1 MRPRFVGR
9 VGPADAVTVVNA
21 MVGFFAVAAAAIDPH
36 LAARLVLLAAIGDGI
51 DGVVARSLGGSPVG
65 EHLDSL
71 SDVAAFGVAPAAVV
85 SAYAADAWNL
95 QMDPVLLSP
104 ELVAAVGL
112 PALFVGMVVL
122 RLGLYT
128 AYDAGGHYTEGV
140 PSTLAATILA
150 ALVLAGA
157 GNATVLVAGVGVLSY
172 LMVTTITYP
181 DLLARDALVMGGV
194 QAVAVF
200 LPNVFGRAFPYAVI
214 ALSLVYLLFSPW
226 FYWRADAAGE

>member
-9 VGPADAVTVVNA
+9 VGPADAVTVLNA
-21 MVGFFAVAAAAIDPH
+21 MVGFLAVAAATVDPR

-71 SDVAAFGVAPAAVV
+71 SDVAAFGVAPAVVV
-85 SAYAADAWNL
+85 SAYAADAWDL
-95 QMDPVLLSP
+95 GGDGVSFSP
-104 ELVAAVGL
+104 ELAAAVGL

-140 PSTLAATILA
+140 PSTLAATVLSA
-150 ALVLAGA
+150 VVLAGA
-157 GNATVLVAGVGVLSY
+157 GGATVLVAGVGVLSY
-172 LMVTTITYP
+172 LMVTTRTYP
-181 DLLARDALVMGGV
+181 DLLARDAFVMGGV
-194 QAVAVF
+194 QAIAVLF
-200 LPNVFGRAFPYAVI
+200 PDVLGRAFPYAVI
-214 ALSLVYLLFSPW
+214 TLSLSYLLFSPW
-226 FYWRADAAGE
+226 FYWRSDAADG